1 MENKEKNTEKTA
13 NNQQDTAKSTD
24 KKGKFNKIKRII
36 ALVLCFAI
44 TFAGGYFSKYVF
56 DSKEEN
62 KTRDLVHIIEKFGYV
77 LDENGNPRELN
88 EADYAKALANG
99 ILDQYSRYYTKQEYD
114 ERNSESTGNRTGF
127 GVSIYGTEDSEPIF
141 VRVIGNSPAEKSGA
155 KPGDKVLS
163 ATIEGEQKV
172 DFASSKDLS
181 DFLSNCPSDKKV
193 TFNILR
199 GTERLDIQMQKAFY
213 KASYV
218 AYYDSERKMMID
230 VAKEGL
236 PYRENAEEKMALPND
251 TALISLS
258 EFEGDVAS
266 QLTATLSYMEQK
278 GRTKLILDLRDNGGG
293 FMSTLCK
300 VAEQLIYNGG
310 NKTLIAYAFGKA
322 DNESFYIKSNKNNSF
337 ITEIALLANEGT
349 ASASECLIG
358 AMAHYGERFSLD
370 NLVVEKND
378 DGVAKTYGKG
388 IMQTTYVFLD
398 GSAIKLTTARIFW
411 PDKTTCIH
419 SKGISPTVLE
429 NATEKG
435 QSAIDRAISILQD

>member
-1 MENKEKNTEKTA
+1 
-13 NNQQDTAKSTD
+13 
-24 KKGKFNKIKRII
+24 
-36 ALVLCFAI
+36 
-44 TFAGGYFSKYVF
+44 
-56 DSKEEN
+56 
-62 KTRDLVHIIEKFGYV
+62 
-77 LDENGNPRELN
+77 
-88 EADYAKALANG
+88 
-99 ILDQYSRYYTKQEYD
+99 
-114 ERNSESTGNRTGF
+114 
-127 GVSIYGTEDSEPIF
+127 
-141 VRVIGNSPAEKSGA
+141 
-155 KPGDKVLS
+155 
-163 ATIEGEQKV
+163 
-172 DFASSKDLS
+172 
-181 DFLSNCPSDKKV
+181 
-193 TFNILR
+193 
-199 GTERLDIQMQKAFY
+199 MQKAFY

-230 VAKEGL
+230 VTKEGL

-258 EFEGDVAS
+258 EFEGEVAS

-310 NKTLIAYAFGKA
+310 NKTLIAYASGKA
-322 DNESFYIKSNKNNSF
+322 DSDSFYIKSNKNNSF

-419 SKGISPTVLE
+419 SKGISPTMPE